1 MQKLIILV
9 GNIGL
14 GKSTFARKLADEGAM
29 VVNLD
34 SIVTMLHG
42 GNYKGYRE
50 DWKEVYKG
58 AQIDIMQQAVISSL
72 DIIIDNTNMK
82 RKGRERL
89 ISKFCQCV
97 GGFTE
102 KKVICYDFSSGTEEG
117 LKKRMEEPKGH
128 EPEYWEGVYN
138 RLKKEYEIPMGEEG
152 FDEIIDMRDVSVFP
166 LTEFEYMYGVTK

>member
-82 RKGRERL
+82 RKGRVRL

-102 KKVICYDFSSGTEEG
+102 KKIICYDFGSGTEEG
-117 LKKRMEEPKGH
+117 LDRRMGTPYGH
-128 EPEYWEGVYN
+128 EPEYWKDVYK
-138 RLKKEYEIPMGEEG
+138 LKKEQYERPSLEEG
-152 FDEIIDMRDVSVFP
+152 FDETVDMRNVSVFP
-166 LTEFEYMYGVTK
+166 LTEEEYKWGF